1 MQHRIL
7 LMRHAKSDHADATL
21 ADHDRVLA
29 ERGRRDTPTMATWLA
44 DQGRIPERILSS
56 TSARTRET
64 VAGMLSVWGES
75 PEVVYVESLYL
86 ASAETLLWTAREQH
100 ADANS
105 VMLLAHNPG
114 ISMLASTLAGAMLP
128 MPTAAIAI
136 FTIESES
143 SASPIRELDQR
154 THVRLEHYVTP
165 KSLAAAPE

>member
-1 MQHRIL
+1 MKHRLI
-7 LMRHAKSDHADATL
+7 LMRHAKSDHADVTL

-29 ERGRRDTPTMATWLA
+29 DRGRRDTPTMAMWLA
-44 DQGRIPERILSS
+44 KHDLIPDRILSS

-64 VAGMLSVWGES
+64 VASMSNVWDEQ

-100 ADANS
+100 AEARS

-114 ISMLASTLAGAMLP
+114 VSMLASSLAGAMLP
-128 MPTAAIAI
+128 MPTAAIAV
-136 FTIESES
+136 FTIASES
-143 SASPIRELDQR
+143 GANPLRELNQQ
-154 THVRLEHYVTP
+154 TQVQLEHYVTP